1 MSGFATDKFPSKL
14 GGGVPGQQP
23 KGGLLGGGGTGRN
36 ASSGMEGGGARG
48 LDRLLLRTVAGYRKF
63 PGAGANNVITPFR
76 RFFNA
81 GDTAGTVNS
90 APSPLLGKVTNQ
102 VTGNSM
108 VSRLHAS
115 GGGTQVGG
123 AFYSGNPKYVYDS
136 SLYVRYK
143 KLVAQ
148 NRNYND
154 SSFGG
159 DSHNASA
166 SALRRVRRGGS

>member
-1 MSGFATDKFPSKL
+1 MSGFTSDKFPSIL
-14 GGGVPGQQP
+14 GGGIPGQQP
-23 KGGLLGGGGTGRN
+23 KGGLLGSGSTGGRN
-36 ASSGMEGGGARG
+36 GGSGMEGGAARG
-48 LDRLLLRTVAGYRKF
+48 LERLFLRSVAGNKVF
-63 PGAGANNVITPFR
+63 PGAANNITPFR

-90 APSPLLGKVTNQ
+90 APSPLLGTPTNQ
-102 VTGNSM
+102 VSGNAM
-108 VSRLHAS
+108 VSRLHAH

-123 AFYSGNPKYVYDS
+123 AFYTGNPKYVFDS

-143 KLVAQ
+143 KLSAQ

-159 DSHNASA
+159 DDHNASA
-166 SALRRVRRGGS
+166 SALRRVRRG